1 MVSNYRALSRAAP
14 QQNLINDG
22 DYMTDKKT
30 PKAAEAASDLNAEL
44 DALRKENETLSKM
57 VSIAAKQREK
67 YLAIEAENRTLK
79 DAWRLTY
86 AGQAM
91 KEHMT
96 TLSNLSKVNIEDW
109 HDEVA
114 RLSFLTADSM
124 IRRISI

>member
-1 MVSNYRALSRAAP
+1 
-14 QQNLINDG
+14 
-22 DYMTDKKT
+22 MTDEKT
-30 PKAAEAASDLNAEL
+30 QQPPGVASDLNAEL

-57 VSIAAKQREK
+57 VSIAARTREK
-67 YLAIEAENRTLK
+67 YLAIEAENRALK
-79 DAWRLTY
+79 DSWRLTF
-86 AGQAM
+86 ASQAM

>member
-1 MVSNYRALSRAAP
+1 MRTP
-14 QQNLINDG
+14 QIKQNTGVND
-22 DYMTDKKT
+22 MSDKT
-30 PKAAEAASDLNAEL
+30 GVGEHHLEREL

-96 TLSNLSKVNIEDW
+96 ALSKASIEDW

>member
-1 MVSNYRALSRAAP
+1 MS
-14 QQNLINDG
+14 
-22 DYMTDKKT
+22 DKT
-30 PKAAEAASDLNAEL
+30 GVGEHHLEREL

-67 YLAIEAENRTLK
+67 YLSIEAENRALK
-79 DAWRLTY
+79 DSWRLTF
-86 AGQAM
+86 ASQAM

>member
-1 MVSNYRALSRAAP
+1 MNEEKTQTA
-14 QQNLINDG
+14 DG
-22 DYMTDKKT
+22 V
-30 PKAAEAASDLNAEL
+30 ASVLNAEL
-44 DALRKENETLSKM
+44 DALRKENETLLGM

-67 YLAIEAENRTLK
+67 HLAIEAENRALK
-79 DAWRLTY
+79 DAWRLTF
-86 AGQAM
+86 ASQAM

-96 TLSNLSKVNIEDW
+96 ALSKANIEDW

>member
-1 MVSNYRALSRAAP
+1 MTENTPQAAGCLSH
-14 QQNLINDG
+14 L
-22 DYMTDKKT
+22 T
-30 PKAAEAASDLNAEL
+30 AEL

-67 YLAIEAENRTLK
+67 YLSIEAENRALK
-79 DAWRLTY
+79 DSWRLTF
-86 AGQAM
+86 ASQAM

>member
-1 MVSNYRALSRAAP
+1 MLEWASR
-14 QQNLINDG
+14 LI
-22 DYMTDKKT
+22 
-30 PKAAEAASDLNAEL
+30 AEL

-79 DAWRLTY
+79 DAWRLMY

-96 TLSNLSKVNIEDW
+96 ALSKASIEDW

>member
-1 MVSNYRALSRAAP
+1 M
-14 QQNLINDG
+14 NDS
-22 DYMTDKKT
+22 DTIMSEKT
-30 PKAAEAASDLNAEL
+30 PKTTESTLDPNAEL
-44 DALRKENETLSKM
+44 EALRKENKTLLDM
-57 VSIAAKQREK
+57 VSIAARTREK
-67 YLAIEAENRTLK
+67 YLAIEAENRALK
-79 DAWRLTY
+79 DSWRLTF
-86 AGQAM
+86 ASQAM

>member
-1 MVSNYRALSRAAP
+1 
-14 QQNLINDG
+14 
-22 DYMTDKKT
+22 MTDEKT
-30 PKAAEAASDLNAEL
+30 QQPLGVASDLNAEL

-57 VSIAAKQREK
+57 VSIAARTREK
-67 YLAIEAENRTLK
+67 YLAIEAENRALK
-79 DAWRLTY
+79 DSWRLTF
-86 AGQAM
+86 ASQAM

-124 IRRISI
+124 IRRINI